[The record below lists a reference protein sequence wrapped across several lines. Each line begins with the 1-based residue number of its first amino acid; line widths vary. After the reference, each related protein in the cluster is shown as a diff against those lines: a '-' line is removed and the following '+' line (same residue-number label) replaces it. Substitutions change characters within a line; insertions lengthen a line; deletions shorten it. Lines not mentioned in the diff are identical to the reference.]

1 MKNLS
6 EFKKS
11 FDRDLAAF
19 FNTRL
24 RTYRRLGSGSLVPQY
39 IDQTKTI
46 ALSGGKRIRPYLAT
60 LAFETFGGRGEKIIR
75 EVGLGLE
82 LFHLFALAHD
92 DIVDKGMQRHGKATA
107 HVFATELLLRHKRLG
122 DVRHVGQS
130 QGMLAGDLLLVWA
143 EELLVGYGDVPLG
156 RKLALESFRQT
167 ADELFV
173 GEMID
178 IDLTT
183 QKTTTL
189 AAVKKKNILKTARY
203 TFVGPMRI
211 GARLATAKTKHDVF
225 LEQFG
230 EELGLAFQLQDD
242 LLDVHGGG
250 AGKDLLLDVAGRQ
263 HTYLTYFMFKI
274 AAPKFRQQFSK
285 MFGADTKTLRA
296 EDVQDLYAR
305 SGAVAFVEREAKKSF
320 AAARRLLSAGPVPKG
335 FVQEW
340 RDLVD
345 LVERRTH

>member
-1 MKNLS
+1 MKNLA

-24 RTYRRLGSGSLVPQY
+24 RTYRRLGKGSLVPKF

-60 LAFETFGGRGEKIIR
+60 LAFETFGGKDVESVR
-75 EVGLGLE
+75 EVALGLE

-92 DIVDKGMQRHGKATA
+92 DIVDKGMRRHGEATA

-122 DVRHVGQS
+122 DVRHVGQG

-143 EELLVGYGDVPLG
+143 EELFVGYGGLPPS
-156 RKLALESFRQT
+156 RRLALESFRQT

-183 QKTTTL
+183 QKVTTL
-189 AAVKKKNILKTARY
+189 ADVKKKNILKTARY
-203 TFVGPMRI
+203 TFVGPLRI
-211 GARLATAKTKHDVF
+211 GARLATGDIAHDAF
-225 LEQFG
+225 LEKFG
-230 EELGLAFQLQDD
+230 EQLGLAFQLQDD
-242 LLDVHGGG
+242 LLDVSGA
-250 AGKDLLLDVAGRQ
+250 AGKDMLLDIAGRQ
-263 HTYLTYFMFKI
+263 HTYLTYFMFQK
-274 AAPKFRQQFSK
+274 AAPKFRRQFSRV
-285 MFGADTKTLRA
+285 FGVESSAINVAALR
-296 EDVQDLYAR
+296 ELYEASGALAFVGREAAKGFARAR
-305 SGAVAFVEREAKKSF
+305 S
-320 AAARRLLSAGPVPKG
+320 LLAAGPVPSRH
-335 FVQEW
+335 VRQW
-340 RDLVD
+340 QDIVD
-345 LVERRTH
+345 LVERRTS